1 MTLADLQ
8 NLINSGATP
17 EEIKA
22 ALAEVDD
29 AALAQ
34 LGEAARD
41 RFNELS
47 GGEDAPPPGDEQL
60 AEMEQLADI
69 NDTVKGEGE
78 ARDAAAAEAT
88 QKVSAL
94 HQRMNPP
101 EENIADEDTTG
112 GDDGE
117 PGDGDP
123 EDEDPDG
130 DDGGTPA
137 TPAPQGR
144 QLVNAAAGKRGTVK
158 LSAVKAKAPKAK
170 VPPARQRAS
179 ILAAA
184 DVPNQP
190 VGAQLDL
197 AGLTAA
203 AMARFAGMPSGF
215 TPNVHRR
222 AGIAQ
227 IVRPFAKDLQQD
239 SGEDGE
245 LMGRAADESRV
256 PGGSL
261 LAAGGWC
268 APSETLYDLC
278 APETTDG
285 ILSVPEFQVK
295 RGGIRFAE
303 SPSFA
308 DIYAGNGFIQTEAQN
323 IAGTAK
329 PCYEIGCPDFDEV
342 RLDAVGLCITAGI
355 LQAKGYPEM
364 VQRVIQGA
372 LTAHAHKVNAHV
384 IAQMEALSTGVTATM
399 AGFGAWAD
407 SLAAFEL
414 QAVDVR
420 YKYRLAKN
428 ALLEGVVPE
437 WFRPILRADILRRN
451 GVDPRNGDAGDA
463 MLDAHFRAHRVN
475 VQWVVDWQD
484 AFVNAGNTGLGGAVA
499 ATAFPTT
506 VKALLYPAGTFTKGV
521 TDIIQLD
528 GIYDSTNI
536 RTNSYTALFSEEG
549 VLVARRCME
558 ARVVTLPEICAA
570 GRSGAQVAYDC
581 TP

>member
-8 NLINSGATP
+8 NLMNSGATP
-17 EEIKA
+17 EEISA
-22 ALAEVDD
+22 ALAEADD
-29 AALAQ
+29 SAIAELR
-34 LGEAARD
+34 EAAKA
-41 RFNELS
+41 RFNELA
-47 GGEDAPPPGDEQL
+47 GDGDGPPPGDDVL

-69 NDTVKGEGE
+69 SDTAKGEVE

-101 EENIADEDTTG
+101 EENIAPEDTAGEPGEETG

-117 PGDGDP
+117 
-123 EDEDPDG
+123 EDEDG
-130 DDGGTPA
+130 DDGTTA
-137 TPAPQGR
+137 PAPQGSR
-144 QLVNAAAGKRGTVK
+144 ELVSASAGKRGSVK
-158 LSAVKAKAPKAK
+158 LSAVKAKAPKPK
-170 VPPARQRAS
+170 VPASRAPRVT

-184 DVPNQP
+184 DVPNQA
-190 VGAQLDL
+190 VGAKLDM

-203 AMARFAGMPSGF
+203 AMQRFAGMPSGF
-215 TPNVHRR
+215 TPGLHRR

-227 IVRPFAKDLQQD
+227 IVRPFPADLQQGT
-239 SGEDGE
+239 GEDQE
-245 LMGRAADESRV
+245 LVDRAADESRI

-323 IAGTAK
+323 IAGTTK

-364 VQRVIQGA
+364 IQRVISGA

-384 IAQMEALSTGVTATM
+384 IAQMVALSTPVTATL
-399 AGFGAWAD
+399 AGFGAHLD
-407 SLAAFEL
+407 TLAAVEL

-420 YKYRLAKN
+420 YKYRLSKT
-428 ALLEGVVPE
+428 ALLEGVAPE
-437 WFRPILRADILRRN
+437 WLRPILRADVLRRN
-451 GVDPRNGDAGDA
+451 GVDPRNGDVGDA

-484 AFVNAGNTGLGGAVA
+484 AFVNAGNTGLGGATA
-499 ATAFPTT
+499 AVAFPTT
-506 VKALLYPAGTFTKGV
+506 AKLLLYPAGTFTKGV

-558 ARVVTLPEICAA
+558 SRVVTLPEICAA